1 MTYFDDAKALVE
13 HAANE
18 IPKLEH
24 AYNDS
29 LQQQSIQP
37 ALLIEIK
44 NLMENLR
51 SALDF
56 AAHGLFD
63 KYGSSTRSNP
73 KIYFPYANLNQTK
86 AQFQASN
93 RIEICIPGISASRP
107 DIVAQL
113 ESYQHFSNADN
124 RWLPLFMDL
133 NNENKHERL
142 TPQTREEARQL
153 TLKSDD
159 GSYISLGE
167 GSSISMA
174 PGSSLRIGDMVIPG
188 GQDISSKRPARYAGK
203 GTQTVT
209 IWVSFK
215 FQSNG
220 ELVIP
225 FLKKAVK
232 ETQGIINDL
241 AAI

>member
-13 HAANE
+13 HAASE
-18 IPKLEH
+18 VPKLEH

-29 LQQQSIQP
+29 LHQQSIQP
-37 ALLIEIK
+37 KLMIEIK

-73 KIYFPYANLNQTK
+73 KIYFPYANLTQTK
-86 AQFQASN
+86 AQFQALN
-93 RIEICIPGISASRP
+93 RIETGIPGISRSRP
-107 DIVAQL
+107 DIVAQI
-113 ESYQHFSNADN
+113 ESYQHYSNADN

-153 TLKSDD
+153 TLES
-159 GSYISLGE
+159 GGASISLGQ
-167 GSSISMA
+167 GCSISMG
-174 PGSSLRIGDMVIPG
+174 PGTSIRIGNMEIPG
-188 GQDISSKRPARYAGK
+188 GQHISGERPARYIGE
-203 GTQTVT
+203 GIQTVT

-225 FLKKAVK
+225 FLKNAVNK
-232 ETQGIINDL
+232 TRGIINDL
-241 AAI
+241 AAM

>member
-13 HAANE
+13 HAASE
-18 IPKLEH
+18 IPKLEQ

-29 LQQQSIQP
+29 LDQQCVQV

-44 NLMENLR
+44 NVMENLR

-63 KYGSSTRSNP
+63 KYGSSTRSDPN
-73 KIYFPYANLNQTK
+73 IYFPYATLTQTR
-86 AQFQASN
+86 AQFQKST
-93 RIEICIPGISASRP
+93 RIENCIPGISKLRP
-107 DIVAQL
+107 DIVARI
-113 ESYQHFSNADN
+113 ESYQHYSNADN

-153 TLKSDD
+153 TLESGG
-159 GSYISLGE
+159 GSISLGP
-167 GSSISMA
+167 GCSISMG
-174 PGSSLRIGDMVIPG
+174 PGTSIRMGNMEIPG
-188 GQDISSKRPARYAGK
+188 GQHISGERPARYIGE
-203 GTQTVT
+203 GIQTVT

-225 FLKKAVK
+225 FLKNAVNK
-232 ETQGIINDL
+232 TRGIINDL
-241 AAI
+241 ATM